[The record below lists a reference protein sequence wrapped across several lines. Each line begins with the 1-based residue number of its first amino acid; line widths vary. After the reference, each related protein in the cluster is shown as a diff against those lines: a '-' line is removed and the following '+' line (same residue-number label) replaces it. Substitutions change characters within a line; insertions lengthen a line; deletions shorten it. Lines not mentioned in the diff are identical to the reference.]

1 MTRLWHGLRTCSAAA
16 LRGMRAAPL
25 IQLAATGTIAVGLLL
40 VGLAVL
46 GARNLEAL
54 TSHWGRGVQIVAYLR
69 PEAPPAKALALERM
83 LRSRP
88 EVLSVRRVDPTEAH
102 RRLAESLGSRRG
114 LLEGVEPG
122 FLPASLE
129 LALSPAH
136 DARPLLALLSASP
149 LCEEVDDLGAW
160 VKRLGAFASVLRLG
174 GLLLALI
181 VAGACLYIVG
191 STIRLGVFARRE
203 EIEILKLVGATDRF
217 VRGPFLLEG
226 ALQGLLGASFALGLL
241 FAAHRLAA
249 PRLESALSVALSHLR
264 IEFLPLPQLGLGLA
278 AGALLGLLGSRIAL
292 GRYLDV

>member
-1 MTRLWHGLRTCSAAA
+1 MIRSCLTGA

-46 GARNLEAL
+46 GARNLESL

-69 PEAPPAKALALERM
+69 PEAPPAKTRALEAV
-83 LRSRP
+83 LRSRA
-88 EVLSVRRVDPTEAH
+88 EVLSVRHVDPSEAH

-114 LLEGVEPG
+114 LLDGVESG

-129 LALSPAH
+129 IALSP
-136 DARPLLALLSASP
+136 DRDGRPLIAMLSASP
-149 LCEEVDDLGAW
+149 LCEEVDDLGSW
-160 VKRLGAFASVLRLG
+160 VKRLGAFATVLRLG

-217 VRGPFLLEG
+217 VRAPFLLEG
-226 ALQGLLGASFALGLL
+226 ALQGICGSALALLLL
-241 FAAHRLAA
+241 FTAHRLAA
-249 PRLESALSVALSHLR
+249 PRIETALSVALSHLR
-264 IEFLPLPQLGLGLA
+264 IDFLPLSQVALGLG
-278 AGALLGLLGSRIAL
+278 AGALLGLVGSRIAL